1 MTVKELTEQLYELHV
16 HPNARVVFAVDLEP
30 TVFTGWEISDVRLA
44 GETVELRSGEV
55 EG

>member
-1 MTVKELTEQLYELHV
+1 MTVKDLRQKLGETPET
-16 HPNARVVFAVDLEP
+16 ARVVFAVDLEP
-30 TVFTGWEISDVRLA
+30 TVFTGWEISDVRLT